1 MPGFQRRCSG
11 RIGNTLRVSSSGI
24 RGSVDLFD
32 DPPWTSSPAAAD
44 PHQGRRSAI
53 AALGLCLLGAVGVAI
68 STTLPWFGLD
78 ESLGVG
84 FLRLQDQMSA
94 LSRYL
99 QPAGFGSFSPGTQ
112 EWGFLI
118 LALSCGVAMSA
129 IMTVAMP
136 LIGRRTPFG
145 LYLVLA
151 VLALLLV
158 IASVLDAHAKPPF
171 GDGPPL
177 RFSWGAVVGVAA
189 ATTSLIGA
197 CSALIL
203 RR

>member
-1 MPGFQRRCSG
+1 
-11 RIGNTLRVSSSGI
+11 VSSSGI

-32 DPPWTSSPAAAD
+32 DPPWTSSPTD
-44 PHQGRRSAI
+44 RHQGRWSAI
-53 AALGLCLLGAVGVAI
+53 ATLGLCLLSAVGAAI

-99 QPAGFGSFSPGTQ
+99 QPAQFDSFSPGAQ
-112 EWGFLI
+112 AWGYVI

-129 IMTVAMP
+129 IMTLGTHVV
-136 LIGRRTPFG
+136 RQRTPFG
-145 LYLVLA
+145 LYVVVVA
-151 VLALLLV
+151 LALLLV
-158 IASVLDAHAKPPF
+158 IATVLEAHAKPSF

-197 CSALIL
+197 CSAAIL

>member
-1 MPGFQRRCSG
+1 MA
-11 RIGNTLRVSSSGI
+11 ILGNTVRVSSSGI

-32 DPPWTSSPAAAD
+32 DPPWISSPAATD
-44 PHQGRRSAI
+44 RRQGRRSAT
-53 AALGLCLLGAVGVAI
+53 ALLGLCLLGAVGVAI

-84 FLRLQDQMSA
+84 FLRLQDQSSA

-99 QPAGFGSFSPGTQ
+99 QPAQFGSFSPGTQ

-129 IMTVAMP
+129 IVTIAMH
-136 LIGRRTPFG
+136 LIGQSSPCG
-145 LYLVLA
+145 LYVVLA
-151 VLALLLV
+151 VLALLLA
-158 IASVLDAHAKPPF
+158 IACVLDAHAKPPF
-171 GDGPPL
+171 GDGTPL

>member
-1 MPGFQRRCSG
+1 M
-11 RIGNTLRVSSSGI
+11 RVSSSGI

-32 DPPWTSSPAAAD
+32 DPPWTSSPAAD
-44 PHQGRRSAI
+44 RHQVRRWAF
-53 AALGLCLLGAVGVAI
+53 ATLTLCLLGAVGVAI

-84 FLRLQDQMSA
+84 FLRLQDQMSG

-99 QPAGFGSFSPGTQ
+99 QPAQFGSFSPGTQ
-112 EWGFLI
+112 AWGFLI

-129 IMTVAMP
+129 IITLGTDVV
-136 LIGRRTPFG
+136 GRRTPFG
-145 LYLVLA
+145 LYVVVA

-158 IASVLDAHAKPPF
+158 IATVLEAHAKPPF

-197 CSALIL
+197 CSAVIL

>member
-1 MPGFQRRCSG
+1 M
-11 RIGNTLRVSSSGI
+11 RVSSSGI

-32 DPPWTSSPAAAD
+32 DPPWTSSPAAD
-44 PHQGRRSAI
+44 RHQVRRWAF
-53 AALGLCLLGAVGVAI
+53 ATLTLCLLGAVGVAI

-84 FLRLQDQMSA
+84 FLRRQDQMSG

-99 QPAGFGSFSPGTQ
+99 QPAQFGSFSPGTQ
-112 EWGFLI
+112 AWGFLI
-118 LALSCGVAMSA
+118 LALSGGVAMSA
-129 IMTVAMP
+129 IITLGTDVV
-136 LIGRRTPFG
+136 GRRTPFG
-145 LYLVLA
+145 LSVVVA
-151 VLALLLV
+151 VLTLLLV
-158 IASVLDAHAKPPF
+158 IAAVLEAHAKPPF

-197 CSALIL
+197 CSAVIL

>member
-1 MPGFQRRCSG
+1 M
-11 RIGNTLRVSSSGI
+11 RVSSSGI
-24 RGSVDLFD
+24 CGSVDLFD
-32 DPPWTSSPAAAD
+32 DPPWTSSPPTAD
-44 PHQGRRSAI
+44 RHQGRRSAI
-53 AALGLCLLGAVGVAI
+53 AALGLCLLGGVGVAV

-84 FLRLQDQMSA
+84 FLHLQDQMGA

-99 QPAGFGSFSPGTQ
+99 QPAQFGSFTPGTQ

-118 LALSCGVAMSA
+118 LALSCGVATSA
-129 IMTVAMP
+129 IMTIAMR

-145 LYLVLA
+145 LYVVLA
-151 VLALLLV
+151 VVALLLA
-158 IASVLDAHAKPPF
+158 IACALDAHAKPPF

-177 RFSWGAVVGVAA
+177 RFSWGAVIGVAA
-189 ATTSLIGA
+189 AATSLIGA

-203 RR
+203 SR